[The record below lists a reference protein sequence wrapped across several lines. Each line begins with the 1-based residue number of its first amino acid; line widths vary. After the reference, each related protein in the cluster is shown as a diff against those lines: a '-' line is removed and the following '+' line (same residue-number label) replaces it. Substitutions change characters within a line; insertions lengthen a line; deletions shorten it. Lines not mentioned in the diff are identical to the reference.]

1 MSTER
6 APIGVLLR
14 SEQSGGEVSVIE
26 SCSLPGFG
34 GPPLHHH
41 DFDETFY
48 VIKGELT
55 FQLGDE
61 LFTRKAGELVLAPRG
76 VPHTYANPRT
86 PPRGT

>member
-26 SCSLPGFG
+26 SGSAPGFG
-34 GPPLHHH
+34 GPSLHHH

-48 VIKGELT
+48 VMT
-55 FQLGDE
+55 V
-61 LFTRKAGELVLAPRG
+61 AGEGGTMSYALASACRQ
-76 VPHTYANPRT
+76 
-86 PPRGT
+86 